1 MKKKTKIL
9 LGVSITLIIAI
20 VCYVIAGVVISN
32 YNVTHPTYSSDV
44 ITGINKHINML
55 NGISDE
61 AENEKI
67 EKEISQKDMVEY
79 LENMKS
85 QGKIKDYFCGNGDVM
100 VEFLDGGKMYDNH
113 YRSGYQSGSSTSNN
127 KSRNEVSQNISSNN
141 NTLSVLTAQPYANDS
156 EMTSDV
162 FDNSATLIENSDL
175 GYQFTDNIDDENVT
189 IDFMKSLSKY
199 KVIIFDGHG
208 VYNPENNSF
217 VGIALGEY
225 KTAENYDKYID
236 EINNGRL
243 SWTGDGRYVVTPAF
257 FEHYYKDNS
266 FNDTLIYFGCCDV
279 ANDDSNLSE
288 ILIKKGAEAVLA
300 YKNSV
305 NITYNRSMCETIFN
319 ELVKKD
325 GETNSTKTVA
335 EALETAKKQNGEKDP
350 TNTAWYD
357 FILHPI
363 FQDYVK
369 KADRAELI
377 LTENDD
383 NSFRLV
389 DENKKEDNKQAD
401 NVDYE
406 KLYTDYV
413 NDNIISQIGVCKDFE
428 KTLSNIPENE
438 IYKSIENDKGLS
450 SVYIEDFNNDKIPE
464 MFTVSASGKDN
475 NSKINP
481 MPIGIEIHLYCV
493 ENNKVIDKGIVYET
507 GKYDNADEQLYV
519 YTVNNNDNKY
529 LCLSDQFWYGGSSS
543 GSIYGQYFKAF
554 SVDNKNNSST
564 KADLTFSYNRGNVI
578 YKINGSEYVIAQ
590 DGIPTDNST
599 SAESK
604 LSKIFM
610 NIGLN
615 EFTGVNMEGSNW
627 MNFPQKATA
636 IKIFE
641 CGTKYASDYEYK
653 AYLKDYT
660 NFSNKHNEVDTTVK
674 ETTTK
679 LVETTSAKKETTTKE
694 KTTESNL
701 NNELLTYYWKNNI
714 QSPHMYEFKDNN
726 IVIEY
731 DALPDEPKS
740 NWSYCSQGT
749 WSIKNNKLIL
759 NFSYDY
765 GDYSFE
771 LQYLT
776 LKENINW
783 DTGLYLQEHLK
794 NNEDFFYEVAFEPDT
809 NGPAGNAFYLQ
820 KGMKK

>member
-9 LGVSITLIIAI
+9 LGVSITLIVAVI
-20 VCYVIAGVVISN
+20 CYVIAGVVIYN
-32 YNVTHPTYSSDV
+32 YNATHSIYSSDV
-44 ITGINKHINML
+44 ITGINKYINML

-61 AENEKI
+61 AVNEKI

-79 LENMKS
+79 LENMKN
-85 QGKIKDYFCGNGDVM
+85 QGKIKDYFCENGDVM
-100 VEFLDGGKMYDNH
+100 VEFPSGGKMYNNH
-113 YRSGYQSGSSTSNN
+113 YRPGYQSGGSTNNN
-127 KSRNEVSQNISSNN
+127 KSRNEINQNISSDN

-156 EMTSDV
+156 EMTSDI

-225 KTAENYDKYID
+225 MTTENYNKYID
-236 EINNGRL
+236 EINSGIL
-243 SWTGDGRYVVTPAF
+243 SLTSDGRYVVTPVF

-305 NITYNRSMCETIFN
+305 NVTYNRSMCETIFN

-325 GETNSTKTVA
+325 GDTNSTKTVA

-350 TNTAWYD
+350 THTEWYD
-357 FILHPI
+357 FILYPI

-369 KADRAELI
+369 KSDRAELI

-389 DENKKEDNKQAD
+389 DEKKTDNSTNYK
-401 NVDYE
+401 N
-406 KLYTDYV
+406 LYNEYV
-413 NDNIISQIGVCKDFE
+413 NKNIIPEIGICKNFE
-428 KTLSNIPENE
+428 QTFSNVPEQE
-438 IYKSIENDKGLS
+438 IYKYVKNNKGLA
-450 SVYIEDFNNDKIPE
+450 SVYIEDFNNDNIPE
-464 MFTVSASGKDN
+464 MITVSALGKDN
-475 NSKINP
+475 GFIKIQVN
-481 MPIGIEIHLYCV
+481 LYCI

-507 GKYDNADEQLYV
+507 EKYDNADEQLYV
-519 YTVNNNDNKY
+519 YTVNNSDNKY

-543 GSIYGQYFKAF
+543 GSIYAQYFKAI
-554 SVDNKNNSST
+554 SIDNKNSSSE
-564 KADLTFSYNRGNVI
+564 KADITFSYNRGNVT
-578 YKINGSEYVIAQ
+578 YKINGNEYIVAK
-590 DGIPTDNST
+590 DGVSTDNS
-599 SAESK
+599 SLVESK
-604 LSKIFM
+604 LSETFTT
-610 NIGLN
+610 IGLN
-615 EFTGVNMEGSNW
+615 EFKGVNIETSNW

-636 IKIFE
+636 LKIFE

-660 NFSNKHNEVDTTVK
+660 DFSNKHNEVNITIK

-679 LVETTSAKKETTTKE
+679 LEETTSAKKETTTKE

-701 NNELLTYYWKNNI
+701 KNELLNYYWIGNSEQLAYPNKNI
-714 QSPHMYEFKDNN
+714 YEFTSGNEVYRYEGDVSK
-726 IVIEY
+726 
-731 DALPDEPKS
+731 PKS
-740 NWSYCSQGT
+740 SWTKYNKKITYTLDGNALCINFVDDGFIIKLNYVKANEYVNRNLTGYCFYQTDFVSDG
-749 WSIKNNKLIL
+749 SPAEAMYLFKNKL
-759 NFSYDY
+759 
-765 GDYSFE
+765 
-771 LQYLT
+771 
-776 LKENINW
+776 K
-783 DTGLYLQEHLK
+783 
-794 NNEDFFYEVAFEPDT
+794 
-809 NGPAGNAFYLQ
+809 
-820 KGMKK
+820 

>member
-1 MKKKTKIL
+1 MKRKTKIL

-61 AENEKI
+61 AENEKS

-79 LENMKS
+79 FENMKS

-100 VEFLDGGKMYDNH
+100 VEFLDGGKMYVNH
-113 YRSGYQSGSSTSNN
+113 YRPGYQSGNSTSNN

-225 KTAENYDKYID
+225 KTTENYDKYID

-325 GETNSTKTVA
+325 GNTNSTKTIA

-383 NSFRLV
+383 NSFRLI
-389 DENKKEDNKQAD
+389 DENKKED
-401 NVDYE
+401 
-406 KLYTDYV
+406 
-413 NDNIISQIGVCKDFE
+413 I
-428 KTLSNIPENE
+428 KTSTTENE
-438 IYKSIENDKGLS
+438 
-450 SVYIEDFNNDKIPE
+450 
-464 MFTVSASGKDN
+464 
-475 NSKINP
+475 
-481 MPIGIEIHLYCV
+481 
-493 ENNKVIDKGIVYET
+493 
-507 GKYDNADEQLYV
+507 
-519 YTVNNNDNKY
+519 
-529 LCLSDQFWYGGSSS
+529 
-543 GSIYGQYFKAF
+543 
-554 SVDNKNNSST
+554 ST
-564 KADLTFSYNRGNVI
+564 I
-578 YKINGSEYVIAQ
+578 I
-590 DGIPTDNST
+590 
-599 SAESK
+599 
-604 LSKIFM
+604 
-610 NIGLN
+610 
-615 EFTGVNMEGSNW
+615 
-627 MNFPQKATA
+627 
-636 IKIFE
+636 
-641 CGTKYASDYEYK
+641 
-653 AYLKDYT
+653 
-660 NFSNKHNEVDTTVK
+660 
-674 ETTTK
+674 
-679 LVETTSAKKETTTKE
+679 KETTTKE
-694 KTTESNL
+694 KITENDL
-701 NNELLTYYWKNNI
+701 KNELLNYYWENNFGETNI
-714 QSPHMYEFKDNN
+714 YDFSNDNTV
-726 IVIEY
+726 VIY
-731 DALPDEPKS
+731 YGDFSSSKS
-740 NWSYCSQGT
+740 SWSIIMKINY
-749 WSIKNNKLIL
+749 SIKNDELFLDWYNNGKYDVKLDYITKTQNNNLDRNLNFYNALDNDEYFFYDTNHTDGFQNAIYLKKGAKKEDTKTISEFDIYQPILKDYYNNCKKEHSIYDIHSFCKYTLYDIDENGVNELIVQSGTSEGDRTHYVYTCENNQSKLLGKYNAWHLGLYGSNKKIIAVDGMGGNWTIYNIIISNDEVVKKEIKTVESADIPTYSNKLDFYEL
-759 NFSYDY
+759 YDY
-765 GDYSFE
+765 SIF
-771 LQYLT
+771 
-776 LKENINW
+776 
-783 DTGLYLQEHLK
+783 
-794 NNEDFFYEVAFEPDT
+794 NN
-809 NGPAGNAFYLQ
+809 
-820 KGMKK
+820 

>member
-1 MKKKTKIL
+1 MKRKTKIL

-20 VCYVIAGVVISN
+20 VCYVTAGVVISN
-32 YNVTHPTYSSDV
+32 YNVTHLTYSSDV

-67 EKEISQKDMVEY
+67 EKEISQKDMIEY

-85 QGKIKDYFCGNGDVM
+85 QGKIKDYFCGKGDIM

-113 YRSGYQSGSSTSNN
+113 YRSGYQSGGSTSNN
-127 KSRNEVSQNISSNN
+127 KARNEVSQNISSNN

-156 EMTSDV
+156 EMASDV

-225 KTAENYDKYID
+225 KTTENYDKYID

-325 GETNSTKTVA
+325 GDTNSTKTVA

-350 TNTAWYD
+350 THTKWYD

-363 FQDYVK
+363 FHDYVK
-369 KADRAELI
+369 KSDRAELI

-389 DENKKEDNKQAD
+389 D
-401 NVDYE
+401 
-406 KLYTDYV
+406 
-413 NDNIISQIGVCKDFE
+413 
-428 KTLSNIPENE
+428 NE
-438 IYKSIENDKGLS
+438 SKRRWILS
-450 SVYIEDFNNDKIPE
+450 SVETSFVSNGDIEESHN
-464 MFTVSASGKDN
+464 
-475 NSKINP
+475 
-481 MPIGIEIHLYCV
+481 Y
-493 ENNKVIDKGIVYET
+493 
-507 GKYDNADEQLYV
+507 KYDTFGKIIADEGYH
-519 YTVNNNDNKY
+519 N
-529 LCLSDQFWYGGSSS
+529 
-543 GSIYGQYFKAF
+543 
-554 SVDNKNNSST
+554 ST
-564 KADLTFSYNRGNVI
+564 KFISSDFQYDSNGNVI
-578 YKINGSEYVIAQ
+578 SKTESLQNYLTGRNSKAFYEYEYNKNEKCIKETINYQDSNYMDITEYQYDEFGNIIHYIFKRKSADSTDDIITEKTMKLTYENGLCVQNYIECVTSSTGGISSVKWNIIEKSYYDGNGNLSTVEHYESIDNPEDYETINV
-590 DGIPTDNST
+590 DGINYR
-599 SAESK
+599 
-604 LSKIFM
+604 L
-610 NIGLN
+610 
-615 EFTGVNMEGSNW
+615 
-627 MNFPQKATA
+627 
-636 IKIFE
+636 
-641 CGTKYASDYEYK
+641 
-653 AYLKDYT
+653 
-660 NFSNKHNEVDTTVK
+660 
-674 ETTTK
+674 ETIT
-679 LVETTSAKKETTTKE
+679 
-694 KTTESNL
+694 
-701 NNELLTYYWKNNI
+701 
-714 QSPHMYEFKDNN
+714 
-726 IVIEY
+726 
-731 DALPDEPKS
+731 
-740 NWSYCSQGT
+740 
-749 WSIKNNKLIL
+749 
-759 NFSYDY
+759 SYDY
-765 GDYSFE
+765 
-771 LQYLT
+771 LQLDI
-776 LKENINW
+776 K
-783 DTGLYLQEHLK
+783 
-794 NNEDFFYEVAFEPDT
+794 
-809 NGPAGNAFYLQ
+809 
-820 KGMKK
+820 KGE

>member
-20 VCYVIAGVVISN
+20 ACYVVAGVIIMN
-32 YNVTHPTYSSDV
+32 YTENNPTYKADT
-44 ITGINKHINML
+44 IININKAIDIE
-55 NGISDE
+55 NGSTT
-61 AENEKI
+61 ENEYVAI
-67 EKEISQKDMVEY
+67 DKEISQKEMIEY
-79 LENMKS
+79 LENIKS
-85 QGKIKDYFCGNGDVM
+85 QEKIKDYAYGNGGVM
-100 VEFLDGGKMYDNH
+100 IEFLNGGKMYYNR
-113 YRSGYQSGSSTSNN
+113 YIPGYQSGGSTSNN
-127 KSRNEVSQNISSNN
+127 ELRNEVGQNTSIDNN
-141 NTLSVLTAQPYANDS
+141 KLSVLTAQPYANDS
-156 EMTSDV
+156 EMLSDV
-162 FDNSATLIENSDL
+162 FDNSASLIANSEL
-175 GYQFTDNIDDENVT
+175 GYKFTDNIDDENVT
-189 IDFMKSLSKY
+189 IDFMKNLSKY
-199 KVIIFDGHG
+199 RVIIFDGHG

-225 KTAENYDKYID
+225 RTKENIDKYSD
-236 EINNGRL
+236 DVNNGRL
-243 SWTGDGRYVVTPAF
+243 SWTGDYRYVVTPAF
-257 FEHYYKDNS
+257 FEYYYKDNS

-288 ILIKKGAEAVLA
+288 ILIRKGAEAVLA
-300 YKNSV
+300 YKKSV
-305 NITYNRSMCETIFN
+305 KVTYNRSMCETIFN
-319 ELVKKD
+319 ELVKID

-383 NSFRLV
+383 NSFRLI
-389 DENKKEDNKQAD
+389 DENKKEDNKQDD

-481 MPIGIEIHLYCV
+481 TPIGIEIHLYCV

-543 GSIYGQYFKAF
+543 GSIYGEYFKAF
-554 SVDNKNNSST
+554 SVDNKNNSSA
-564 KADLTFSYNRGNVI
+564 KADLTYSYNRGNVI

-604 LSKIFM
+604 LSKIFT

-615 EFTGVNMEGSNW
+615 EFTGVNMESSNW

-641 CGTKYASDYEYK
+641 CGTKYASDYEYT

-660 NFSNKHNEVDTTVK
+660 DFSNKRNEVDTTVK

-701 NNELLTYYWKNNI
+701 KNELLNYYWKNNI

-783 DTGLYLQEHLK
+783 DWGLHLEEQLSD
-794 NNEDFFYEVAFEPDT
+794 NEYFFYEVDFEPAT

-820 KGMKK
+820 KSSKK